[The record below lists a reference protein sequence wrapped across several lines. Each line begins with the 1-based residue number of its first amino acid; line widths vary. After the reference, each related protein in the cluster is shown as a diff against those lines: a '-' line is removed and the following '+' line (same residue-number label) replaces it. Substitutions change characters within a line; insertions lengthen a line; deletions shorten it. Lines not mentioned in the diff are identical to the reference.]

1 MMKIEKKWEF
11 RFYNQNGNITK
22 RIVKKKNIGMCPK
35 IRILKGK
42 DIRIIRQIKMNL
54 LQLKSQ
60 KEKYPKINYSFKLNT
75 FYIISHLVIDAYL
88 SLQTEMFFF
97 FHYSVEKSI
106 YSSHE

>member
-11 RFYNQNGNITK
+11 RFYTQNRNITK
-22 RIVKKKNIGMCPK
+22 RIVKRKKNIGMCPK

-54 LQLKSQ
+54 LQLKNQ
-60 KEKYPKINYSFKLNT
+60 KEKYPKINYSFKLTT

-88 SLQTEMFFF
+88 SLQAEMFFF
-97 FHYSVEKSI
+97 FSLSC
-106 YSSHE
+106 